1 MCFTFIK
8 NKFCFLFVFAFSLT
22 ACQQVKPQNQALNK
36 GLKPLPQDIFIQVYF
51 NHAKTSEYQEYYRKK
66 KRLGDDLEQQIID
79 VISQAKSSIDI
90 AVQEFRLPKVA
101 QALAAKRK
109 AGIKVRLIL
118 ENTYNRAWSKFS
130 PQEVA
135 KLKPREREKY
145 QEFHSF
151 VDINKDGKL
160 SLEEISDRD
169 ALVILE
175 NAKIPKSDDTSD
187 GSRGSD
193 LMHHKFVIVD
203 NRIVVVT
210 SANFTP
216 SDIHG
221 DFKNT
226 NTLGNANNLV
236 KIDSPD
242 VASIF
247 TEEFNLMWGNETK
260 NNPKNNP
267 KNNSNSKITLTQK
280 FGIKKP
286 IRLPKTIKVGDSKV
300 TIHFSPTSPTK
311 LWINSS
317 NGLINKILETATQ
330 SVDMALFVFSEQR
343 FANTLETKHEKNTK
357 IRVLIEKSFAY
368 RPYSEGL
375 DMMGF
380 ALADKCKYELDN
392 KPWYNPLTTVAVPD
406 LPKGD
411 LVHHKFG
418 IIDNKIVITGSHN
431 WSEAANFGN
440 DETLLIIENPVI
452 AAHYNREF
460 ERLYQN
466 SRAGLPQKIQ
476 QKIAAQKQECSD
488 IKAPSSLDQVIPNKS
503 IQQINV
509 NSATLA
515 ELETIPGVGKKM
527 AERII
532 IARQEKPFTTLKD
545 LERVKGISYN
555 KLYKLK
561 DYITL

>member
-1 MCFTFIK
+1 MGITFIR
-8 NKFCFLFVFAFSLT
+8 NKFYLLFLFAFTLT
-22 ACQQVKPQNQALNK
+22 ACQQVKPQTQALNQ
-36 GLKPLPQDIFIQVYF
+36 GLQPLPQDPLIQVYF
-51 NHAKTSEYQEYYRKK
+51 NHAQTSEYQEYYRTK
-66 KRLGDDLEQQIID
+66 KRLGDNLEQQIID
-79 VISQAKSSIDI
+79 AIAQAKSSIDI

-101 QALAAKRK
+101 QALAAKQK

-118 ENTYNRAWSKFS
+118 ENTYNHAWSKFS

-145 QEFHSF
+145 QEFYSF
-151 VDINKDGKL
+151 VDLNKDGKL

-175 NAKIPKSDDTSD
+175 NAKIPKLDDTSD

-193 LMHHKFVIVD
+193 LMHHKFVIID
-203 NRIVVVT
+203 NRIVVTT
-210 SANFTP
+210 SANFTQ

-226 NTLGNANNLV
+226 NTLGNANNLLT
-236 KIDSPD
+236 IDSPD

-247 TEEFNLMWGNETK
+247 TEEFNLMWGDNS
-260 NNPKNNP
+260 
-267 KNNSNSKITLTQK
+267 KNNSNSKTTQNQK
-280 FGIKKP
+280 FGIKKS
-286 IRLPKTIKVGDSKV
+286 IRQPKTIKVGDSKV
-300 TIHFSPTSPTK
+300 IIHFSPTSPTK

-317 NGLINKILETATQ
+317 NGLINKTLETAIK

-343 FANTLETKHEKNTK
+343 FANTLETRHEKNTK

-411 LVHHKFG
+411 LLHHKFG

-476 QKIAAQKQECSD
+476 QKITEQKQKCSE
-488 IKAPSSLDQVIPNKS
+488 IKTPSSLDKIIPNKS
-503 IQQINV
+503 IQQINL
-509 NSATLA
+509 NTATLS
-515 ELETIPGVGKKM
+515 ELETIPGVGRKM

-555 KLYKLK
+555 KLYKIK

>member
-8 NKFCFLFVFAFSLT
+8 NKFYLVSVFVFILT

-36 GLKPLPQDIFIQVYF
+36 GLQPLPQDIFIQVYF
-51 NHAKTSEYQEYYRKK
+51 NHAKTSEYQEYYRQK
-66 KRLGDDLEQQIID
+66 KRLGDDLEKQIID
-79 VISQAKSSIDI
+79 AISQAKSSIDI

-101 QALAAKRK
+101 QALAAKQK

-118 ENTYNRAWSKFS
+118 ENTYNHAWSKFS

-151 VDINKDGKL
+151 VDVNKDGKL

-175 NAKIPKSDDTSD
+175 NAKIPKLDDTSD

-247 TEEFNLMWGNETK
+247 TEEFNLMWGSDSK
-260 NNPKNNP
+260 NNLNP
-267 KNNSNSKITLTQK
+267 KISQNQK

-317 NGLINKILETATQ
+317 NGLINQTLETATK

-343 FANTLETKHEKNTK
+343 FANTLESEHEKNTK

-411 LVHHKFG
+411 LLHHKFG

-452 AAHYNREF
+452 ATHYNREF
-460 ERLYQN
+460 ERLYQD

-476 QKIAAQKQECSD
+476 QKIAAQKQECPD
-488 IKAPSSLDQVIPNKS
+488 IKAPSSLDQVILNKS
-503 IQQINV
+503 IRQINL
-509 NSATLA
+509 NTATLA
-515 ELETIPGVGKKM
+515 ELETLPGVGKKM

-532 IARQEKPFTTLKD
+532 IARQEKPFTSLKD

>member
-1 MCFTFIK
+1 MIR
-8 NKFCFLFVFAFSLT
+8 NKFSILFVFAFTLT
-22 ACQQVKPQNQALNK
+22 ACQQVKPENQAFKKPLQ
-36 GLKPLPQDIFIQVYF
+36 PLPQDDFIQVYF
-51 NHAKTSEYQEYYRKK
+51 NHAQTSEYQEYYRKK
-66 KRLGDDLEQQIID
+66 KRNGDDLEKQIID
-79 VISQAKSSIDI
+79 AISQAKSSVDI
-90 AVQEFRLPKVA
+90 AVQEFRLPKIA
-101 QALAAKRK
+101 QALAAKQK

-151 VDINKDGKL
+151 IDINKDGKL

-175 NAKIPKSDDTSD
+175 NAKIPKLDDTSD

-193 LMHHKFVIVD
+193 LMHHKFVIID
-203 NRIVVVT
+203 NRIVVAT

-226 NTLGNANNLV
+226 NTLGNANNLLT
-236 KIDSPD
+236 IDSPD
-242 VASIF
+242 VALIF
-247 TEEFNLMWGNETK
+247 TEEFNLMWGDNS
-260 NNPKNNP
+260 
-267 KNNSNSKITLTQK
+267 KNNSNSKTTLNQK

-286 IRLPKTIKVGDSKV
+286 IRQPRTIKIGDSKV

-311 LWINSS
+311 LWINST
-317 NGLINKILETATQ
+317 NGLINKTLETAIK

-343 FANTLETKHEKNTK
+343 FANTLKTKHEKNTK

-411 LVHHKFG
+411 LLHHKFG

-452 AAHYNREF
+452 AAHYHREF
-460 ERLYQN
+460 ERLYQD

-476 QKIAAQKQECSD
+476 QKIAEQKQQCSD
-488 IKAPSSLDQVIPNKS
+488 IKTPSSLDKIITNKS
-503 IQQINV
+503 IQQINL
-509 NSATLA
+509 NTATLA

-545 LERVKGISYN
+545 LERVKGINYK

-561 DYITL
+561 DYVTL

>member
-1 MCFTFIK
+1 M
-8 NKFCFLFVFAFSLT
+8 LT
-22 ACQQVKPQNQALNK
+22 SCQQVKPQTQPINK
-36 GLKPLPQDIFIQVYF
+36 RLQPLPQDTFIQVYF
-51 NHAKTSEYQEYYRKK
+51 NHNQTSEYQEYYRKK
-66 KRLGDDLEQQIID
+66 KRLGDDLEKQIID
-79 VISQAKSSIDI
+79 AISQAKSSVDI

-101 QALAAKRK
+101 QALAAKQK

-130 PQEVA
+130 PSEVA

-145 QEFHSF
+145 QEFYSF
-151 VDINKDGKL
+151 VDLNKDGKL

-175 NAKIPKSDDTSD
+175 NAKIPKLDDTSD

-203 NRIVVVT
+203 NRIVIAT

-226 NTLGNANNLV
+226 NTLGNANNLL

-247 TEEFNLMWGNETK
+247 TEEFNLMWGSDRK
-260 NNPKNNP
+260 NNPNP
-267 KNNSNSKITLTQK
+267 QITQTQK

-286 IRLPKTIKVGDSKV
+286 MRSPKIIKVGDSKV
-300 TIHFSPTSPTK
+300 TINFSPTSPTQ
-311 LWINSS
+311 LWTNSS
-317 NGLINKILETATQ
+317 NGLINKTLETATK

-380 ALADKCKYELDN
+380 ALADKCKYEIDN

-411 LVHHKFG
+411 LLHHKFG

-440 DETLLIIENPVI
+440 DETLLVIENPVI
-452 AAHYNREF
+452 TAHYNREF
-460 ERLYQN
+460 ERLYQD
-466 SRAGLPQKIQ
+466 SRAGLPQTIE
-476 QKIAAQKQECSD
+476 QKIAVQKQQCSN
-488 IKAPSSLDQVIPNKS
+488 IKAPSSLDKVIPNKS
-503 IQQINV
+503 IQQINL

-527 AERII
+527 AEKII
-532 IARQEKPFTTLKD
+532 IARKEKPFTSLKD
-545 LERVKGISYN
+545 LERVKGMSYK

>member
-8 NKFCFLFVFAFSLT
+8 NKFYLVSVFVFILT

-36 GLKPLPQDIFIQVYF
+36 GLQPLPQDIFIQVYF
-51 NHAKTSEYQEYYRKK
+51 NHAKTSEYQEYYRQK
-66 KRLGDDLEQQIID
+66 KRLGDDLEKQIID
-79 VISQAKSSIDI
+79 AISQAKSSIDI

-101 QALAAKRK
+101 QALAAKQK

-118 ENTYNRAWSKFS
+118 ENTYNHAWSKFS

-151 VDINKDGKL
+151 VDVNKDGKL

-175 NAKIPKSDDTSD
+175 NAKIPKLDDTSD

-247 TEEFNLMWGNETK
+247 TEEFNLMWGSDSK
-260 NNPKNNP
+260 NNLNP
-267 KNNSNSKITLTQK
+267 KISQNQK

-317 NGLINKILETATQ
+317 NGLINQTLETATK

-343 FANTLETKHEKNTK
+343 FANTLESEHEKNTK

-411 LVHHKFG
+411 LLHHKFG

-452 AAHYNREF
+452 ATHYNREF
-460 ERLYQN
+460 ERLYQD

-476 QKIAAQKQECSD
+476 QKIAAQKQECPD
-488 IKAPSSLDQVIPNKS
+488 IKAPSSLDQVILNKS
-503 IQQINV
+503 IRQINL
-509 NSATLA
+509 NTATLA
-515 ELETIPGVGKKM
+515 ELETLPGVGKKM

-532 IARQEKPFTTLKD
+532 IARQEKPFTSLKD
-545 LERVKGISYN
+545 LERVRGISYN